1 MPIFCCRALPGL
13 TMNVLVWGKENS
25 YFWKIHSLG
34 MCFGQDPVS
43 MNMPKAEILIN
54 SCEEEDW
61 TLLLHPQRIALRRVC
76 PRGRGLAWA
85 RAGETRLV
93 RAVSVG
99 QDAAEMHNRLDSQCW
114 KASASRAQV
123 PSSLSVN
130 WETSPSS
137 LSGLPASAAFK
148 THESIVDKPWLWIKS
163 HEAGIHTCFSFTTL
177 WACNYLQVLP
187 SSFPVQ
193 A

>member
-1 MPIFCCRALPGL
+1 
-13 TMNVLVWGKENS
+13 
-25 YFWKIHSLG
+25 

-61 TLLLHPQRIALRRVC
+61 TLLLHPQRIALCRVC

-99 QDAAEMHNRLDSQCW
+99 QDAAEMHNRLAVLKSVSITSSSPQFPFSKLAKPLQVHCQDCQPQRCSKIMSQ
-114 KASASRAQV
+114 
-123 PSSLSVN
+123 LSTN
-130 WETSPSS
+130 HD
-137 LSGLPASAAFK
+137 SGLKATRLEYVPVFLLPLCGP
-148 THESIVDKPWLWIKS
+148 V
-163 HEAGIHTCFSFTTL
+163 TTFR
-177 WACNYLQVLP
+177 CCLQVFLCKHRG
-187 SSFPVQ
+187 
-193 A
+193 